1 MLSAIDSYCTPP
13 RMRTTSGPKKKAKAV
28 MTSPT
33 ATVSPL
39 AMNTGRREFCPLIFG
54 KSTISTAL
62 GRKNAILASSTP
74 TEYSLDPIS
83 ER

>member
-1 MLSAIDSYCTPP
+1 
-13 RMRTTSGPKKKAKAV
+13 

-33 ATVSPL
+33 ATVRPL

-54 KSTISTAL
+54 NNTIRTAL
-62 GRKNAILASSTP
+62 GRKNAILANSTP
-74 TEYSLDPIS
+74 TEYSLDPVS